1 MNTVDPSKFT
11 GASLWQE
18 HRDDPEQPGRITS
31 VDMLGHKRMEAS
43 DGYHTFS
50 ELYDHRIT
58 LFIALCRISKGRGP
72 SGRWSQLWRSKR
84 HSDGE
89 LCFGTGSQL
98 CWVSARRTERRSP
111 TTSP

>member
-1 MNTVDPSKFT
+1 
-11 GASLWQE
+11 
-18 HRDDPEQPGRITS
+18 
-31 VDMLGHKRMEAS
+31 MLGHKRMEAS